1 METQP
6 LYKCIDCI
14 RLYVPD
20 LEAGMDFYCN
30 RLGLNAIWKTDT
42 AIGLGMGEGD
52 TEIVIQN
59 ESGGQEIDIKVD
71 SVMEAAEQI
80 KAAGGQIL
88 SGPFDIKI
96 GKCAVVRD
104 PWDNQYIILDTTKGI
119 FVTDDDGNIIGQKP
133 LQINT

>member
-52 TEIVIQN
+52 REIVIQN

-88 SGPFDIKI
+88 SGSFDIKI

-133 LQINT
+133 LQLNT